1 MQYKSPHSPLD
12 TFGKWELLNFID
24 GGGNGEV
31 WKARGPNGD
40 LIALKLLKKLKKKAY
55 DRFRDEITAV
65 IDNSDIKGVLPIL
78 DFHLPES
85 IAKETPWYVMPLAIP
100 FTDYVKGKTTTEIIE
115 SIIVLAEE
123 LSKLHQRKVFHRDI
137 KPANLF
143 FYNDYPCLGDFGL
156 VDFPDKKELTSK
168 RENVGPKWTIAPE
181 MKRNAY
187 TADGEKADSY
197 SFAKTI
203 WILLTKNPLSFDGQY
218 NSTSNIGLN
227 KYLKG
232 IYTKPLDD
240 LLTRSTD
247 NDPRNRP
254 CLNEITSNLKKWKIL
269 NGDYQERNKAEW
281 NEIQQILFPF
291 SPPERVAWSNIKDII
306 DVLNLLA
313 KSRSLNHMFLPN
325 GGGLDLKSACFSSEK
340 DCIELNADDLIYV
353 IKPKRLLFE
362 SFQAD
367 TQWNYFRLETSELSP
382 LSDKKYV
389 DYGEEPLTE
398 ITPGSYTDY
407 ECYEYDDFNGKP
419 LPDSA
424 RQLVRI
430 LRGDFVIFA
439 KTSIYNKVSATYD
452 GRHNKFSSDEF
463 REYINRSAS
472 HHSSQQN
479 TSKHD
484 PAHKISYSKSV
495 KIKQGQK
502 LSGTEI
508 KLIESVI
515 SIAEKATEEDRE
527 LRQKFG
533 IDGPFINPFE
543 EKTIKY
549 AFSERN
555 SENELEMFLDSLSN
569 EEIVLIASVMYA
581 GRDFVVGGRCHTLD
595 EMIAQF
601 SKEKDL
607 KYSIIEKA
615 PLARYLRKGIQAYS

>member
-1 MQYKSPHSPLD
+1 M
-12 TFGKWELLNFID
+12 
-24 GGGNGEV
+24 

>member
-115 SIIVLAEE
+115 SIIVLAGE

-515 SIAEKATEEDRE
+515 SIAEKATQEDRE

-549 AFSERN
+549 AFSERS

-601 SKEKDL
+601 SKEEDL

>member
-515 SIAEKATEEDRE
+515 SIAEKATQEDRE

-549 AFSERN
+549 AFSERS

-601 SKEKDL
+601 SKEEDL

>member
-1 MQYKSPHSPLD
+1 MKHKSPHSPSD
-12 TFGKWELLNFID
+12 KFEKWELLEFID

-40 LIALKLLKKLKKKAY
+40 FSALKLLKKLKKKAY

-65 IDNSDIKGVLPIL
+65 IDNSDIKGVLPII
-78 DFHLPES
+78 DFYLPKS
-85 IAKETPWYVMPLAIP
+85 IAKEKPWYVMPLATP
-100 FTDYVKGKTTTEIIE
+100 FIDYVKGRTTTKIIE
-115 SIIVLAEE
+115 FIIVLAEE

-143 FYNDYPCLGDFGL
+143 FYNDCPCFGDFGL

-168 RENVGPKWTIAPE
+168 RENIGPKWTIAPE

-218 NSTSNIGLN
+218 NSTSIIGLN
-227 KYLKG
+227 KYLKD

-240 LLTRSTD
+240 LLTRCTD

-254 CLNEITSNLKKWKIL
+254 CLNEIATILKNWKKL
-269 NGDYQERNKAEW
+269 NNDYQERNKAEW
-281 NEIQQILFPF
+281 NEIQQVLFPF
-291 SPPERVAWSNIKDII
+291 STPERVTWSNIKDII

-313 KSRSLNHMFLPN
+313 KSNSLNHMFLPN
-325 GGGLDLKSACFSSEK
+325 GGGLDLQKACFSSEEN
-340 DCIELNADDLIYV
+340 CIELNANDLIY
-353 IKPKRLLFE
+353 ILKPKRLLFE
-362 SFQAD
+362 SFQSD

-382 LSDKKYV
+382 LSEKKYA

-452 GRHNKFSSDEF
+452 GRHNKFNSDEF

-472 HHSSQQN
+472 YHSRQKP
-479 TSKHD
+479 SKHE
-484 PAHKISYSKSV
+484 PTHKISYSKS
-495 KIKQGQK
+495 KKMKQSRK

-508 KLIESVI
+508 KLIESII
-515 SIAEKATEEDRE
+515 SIADKVAEEDKE
-527 LRQKFG
+527 LRQSFDV
-533 IDGPFINPFE
+533 DGPFINPFE
-543 EKTIKY
+543 EKTIRY
-549 AFSERN
+549 AFAERN
-555 SENELEMFLDSLSN
+555 SENELEMLLDNLSKD
-569 EEIVLIASVMYA
+569 EIVLIASVMYA
-581 GRDFVVGGRCHTLD
+581 GRDYIVGGRCHTLD
-595 EMIAQF
+595 EMISQF
-601 SKEKDL
+601 SKENDL
-607 KYSIIEKA
+607 KFSIMEKA
-615 PLARYLRKGIQAYS
+615 PLAMYLRKGIQAYS